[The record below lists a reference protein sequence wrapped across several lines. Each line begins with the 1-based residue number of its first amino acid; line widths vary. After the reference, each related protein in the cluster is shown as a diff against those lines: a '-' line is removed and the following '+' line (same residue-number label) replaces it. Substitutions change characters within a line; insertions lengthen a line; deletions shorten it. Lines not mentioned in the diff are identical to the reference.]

1 MYIFS
6 EKRQCA
12 PQKRL
17 ARFVWADSSCTLNC
31 TSGDTNRVQRGCFIR
46 HKHIGNS
53 STRDWING
61 FADHY
66 RINLGLPEPVFCP
79 LFSLPSILIL
89 ASLLSGLLVLISGF
103 VSSQVPVERPLARL
117 RLAAGSSR
125 ANQQNQPLR
134 PPFQL
139 AKLGIGPKH
148 DSPALFHRLRGTQ
161 VAYLLLRIRDK

>member
-1 MYIFS
+1 MPHKNAS
-6 EKRQCA
+6 
-12 PQKRL
+12 
-17 ARFVWADSSCTLNC
+17 
-31 TSGDTNRVQRGCFIR
+31 RGLCGQIAAA
-46 HKHIGNS
+46 HSTAHLEIPTGCNVGVLSDKHIGNS